1 MLDKSNKGLLT
12 MIYQCDEK
20 MKQIQLSEI
29 DASRVTVGFI
39 TLAELEENNHI
50 FGFSNTTITECQ
62 NKDYSF
68 RGSID
73 NYEDYS
79 FGILNIIDIK
89 DVLGERDRIGFYMK
103 SNLFLLIDII
113 DKDSSIAAI
122 FDYVMQQ
129 IKYPFITV
137 EKLIY
142 TFFERLL
149 YRDFKSIE
157 KMEFDI
163 AELEEQMSN
172 NLNKKVFNSKLLV
185 MKKKMLLLRNYY
197 EQLIDIGEEL
207 QENDN
212 NLFAPEKLR
221 YFKLFTDKVTR
232 LADNVRFMHECLV
245 QLREAYEA
253 SIDISLNN
261 IMKIFTVVTTIFLP
275 LTLIVGWYGMN
286 FPMPELTWKYGYI
299 GVIIMS
305 IAVVLLCLWFFRKKK
320 FL

>member
-1 MLDKSNKGLLT
+1 
-12 MIYQCDEK
+12 MIYEYDDK
-20 MKQIQLSEI
+20 MRQIELSEI
-29 DASRVTVGFI
+29 DMSRVTIGLI
-39 TLAELEENNHI
+39 TLAELEVYKSI
-50 FGFSNTTITECQ
+50 LGFSEMTITECQ

-73 NYEDYS
+73 NYEDYC
-79 FGILNIIDIK
+79 FGILNIIDFK
-89 DVLGERDRIGFYMK
+89 NVLGERDRIGFYIK
-103 SNLFLLIDII
+103 KNLFLLIDII
-113 DKDSSIAAI
+113 DKDSSTAVI
-122 FDYVMQQ
+122 FDCVIQQ
-129 IKYPFITV
+129 IKNTQITV

-142 TFFERLL
+142 SFFERLL
-149 YRDFKSIE
+149 YGDFKSIE

-163 AELEEQMSN
+163 AELEDQMSG
-172 NLNKKVFNSKLLV
+172 NKKVFNSNLLV

-212 NLFAPEKLR
+212 NLFAEENLR
-221 YFKLFTDKVTR
+221 YFKMFTDKVTR
-232 LADNVRFMHECLV
+232 LADNIHFMHDSLV

-286 FPMPELTWKYGYI
+286 FPMPELTWEYGYI
-299 GVIIMS
+299 GVIILS
-305 IAVVLLCLWFFRKKK
+305 IAVVFLCLWFFKKKK

>member
-1 MLDKSNKGLLT
+1 M
-12 MIYQCDEK
+12 
-20 MKQIQLSEI
+20 
-29 DASRVTVGFI
+29 
-39 TLAELEENNHI
+39 
-50 FGFSNTTITECQ
+50 ECQ

-73 NYEDYS
+73 NYEDYC

-89 DVLGERDRIGFYMK
+89 DVLGERDRIGFYIK
-103 SNLFLLIDII
+103 NNFFLLIDIT
-113 DKDSSIAAI
+113 DKDSSTAAI
-122 FDYVMQQ
+122 FDYVIQQ
-129 IKYPFITV
+129 IKSPKITV

-142 TFFERLL
+142 TFFDRLL

-163 AELEEQMSN
+163 AALEEQLN
-172 NLNKKVFNSKLLV
+172 NNINKKVFNSKLLV
-185 MKKKMLLLRNYY
+185 MKKNMLLLRNYY

-212 NLFAPEKLR
+212 SLFAEENLR

-232 LADNVRFMHECLV
+232 LADNIKFMHECLV

-299 GVIIMS
+299 CVIILS
-305 IAVVLLCLWFFRKKK
+305 IAVVLLCMWFFKKKK